1 MSNIRTE
8 YITVLIKL
16 PLHLSY
22 IYSNIHISGMTILN
36 IILRY
41 IFINFIE
48 LKASPTVNDI
58 HDTM

>member
-1 MSNIRTE
+1 MINISTE
-8 YITVLIKL
+8 YIIVLIEL

-36 IILRY
+36 IILTY
-41 IFINFIE
+41 LFINFIE
-48 LKASPTVNDI
+48 LKASPTINDI

>member
-16 PLHLSY
+16 PLHLSH

-36 IILRY
+36 IISTY

-58 HDTM
+58 PDTM